1 MTVKMYTI
9 SVQMFVQFI
18 HRNDL
23 IICAFRVKMCTAE
36 REITKT
42 EENTMTRFEREISG
56 SLGAFW
62 KKNAE
67 EEVKKAVAKADEDA
81 TVGADGA
88 IKWKSNG
95 RYLMDDFCEK
105 LEYAGYAFSREATAA
120 KRDVQNAESLA
131 QYRTNDRG
139 LTGEALAEAR
149 EAFGE
154 GEAVV
159 DVLTGKKTR
168 L

>member
-1 MTVKMYTI
+1 
-9 SVQMFVQFI
+9 
-18 HRNDL
+18 
-23 IICAFRVKMCTAE
+23 MCTAE

-67 EEVKKAVAKADEDA
+67 EEVRKAVAQADAQA
-81 TVGADGA
+81 TIDADGA
-88 IKWKSNG
+88 IRWNSNG

-120 KRDVQNAESLA
+120 KRDAQNAESLA
-131 QYRTNDRG
+131 EYRRNDKGFSR
-139 LTGEALAEAR
+139 EELAEAR
-149 EAFGE
+149 AAFGE
-154 GEAVV
+154 GTTVV
-159 DVLTGKKTR
+159 NVLTGKKTK